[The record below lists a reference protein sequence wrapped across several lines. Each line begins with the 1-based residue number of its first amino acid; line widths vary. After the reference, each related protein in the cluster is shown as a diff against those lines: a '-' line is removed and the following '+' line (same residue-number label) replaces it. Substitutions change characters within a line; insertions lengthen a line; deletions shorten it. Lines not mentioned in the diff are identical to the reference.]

1 MLMSEKQPNTPMD
14 QNPIAQFNLNI
25 TGNNPDFQLRPGVE
39 TDLKPAEELIPS
51 PELQRELREPM
62 LITSDKPPYLSFEVL
77 HLNRES
83 EGPPLIMTLAWSINT
98 QHEGTNYE
106 AEQTAIQTGRPM
118 WIINNPNTSALGDRL
133 SKEQREELKH
143 GSGFEALANP
153 LLSALKTQGIN
164 RASFEGTSMGARIAA
179 SLAANASRYGI
190 DIDSLIL
197 IDPPG
202 MEDRSLARL
211 TKDFVGENPN
221 LMRYNELSNDPRY
234 TENDT
239 IVDTIKFF
247 ASLARQG
254 FDTNFLSF
262 PRAMAKGNLVDDM
275 MMALGSQE
283 RLRITLIYGTESR
296 ISNPEAIMKLYKQ
309 QLSQVMRQ
317 RIRLKLLP
325 GETHALGQGQAKK
338 IAAHINEALN

>member
-1 MLMSEKQPNTPMD
+1 MD
-14 QNPIAQFNLNI
+14 RNPIAAFNLNI
-25 TGNNPDFQLRPGVE
+25 SGNNPDFQLQPGVE
-39 TDLKPAEELIPS
+39 TDIKPADELAPS
-51 PELQRELREPM
+51 AELQAELKDTM
-62 LITSDKPPYLSFEVL
+62 LITDPETGLSFEVI
-77 HLNRES
+77 HLNREAK
-83 EGPPLIMTLAWSINT
+83 GDPIIMTLAWSINT

-118 WIINNPNTSALGDRL
+118 WVINNPNTSALGDKL
-133 SKEQREELKH
+133 SAEQREELKH

-153 LLSALKTQGIN
+153 LLSALKAQGIN
-164 RASFEGTSMGARIAA
+164 RASLEGTSMGARIAA
-179 SLAANASRYGI
+179 SLAANASKYGI
-190 DIDSLIL
+190 DIDSLVL

-202 MEDRSLARL
+202 MKERSLVRL

-221 LMRYNELSNDPRY
+221 LMRYNELSHDPRY

-239 IVDTIKFF
+239 ITDTIKFF

-254 FDTNFLSF
+254 FDANFLSYT
-262 PRAMAKGNLVDDM
+262 RAMAKGNLADDM

-283 RLRITLIYGTESR
+283 SLKITLIYGTESR
-296 ISNPEAIMKLYKQ
+296 ISNPEEIMKIYKQ
-309 QLSQVMRQ
+309 QLSQLMRQ

-338 IAAHINEALN
+338 IAAHINDALKKGDEYESR